1 MISASLTRD
10 PGALPGADSQPTI
23 MKPRTVIID
32 DHTLLAEAFKKLLE
46 GECEVVG
53 TYGDARQFLLEA
65 ARLNPDIVLLDL
77 SMPMLNGLDAA
88 RELKRLVPASK
99 IIFLTMN
106 EDPDI
111 AAEAFRVGA
120 SGYLLKRSAASELH
134 QAVREVM
141 NQRYYITPLL
151 TKELVGSLMHESP
164 ARKPVHQ
171 LTSRQRE
178 VLQLLAEGRS
188 MKEVAA
194 ILNVSA
200 RTVAF
205 HKYRMMETLHVDSTA
220 ALIQFAVREG
230 LV

>member
-1 MISASLTRD
+1 MISTSSWRNPELQPD
-10 PGALPGADSQPTI
+10 GDSGRST
-23 MKPRTVIID
+23 MKPRTVIVD

-46 GECEVVG
+46 SDCDVVA
-53 TYGDARQFLLEA
+53 TFGDARQFLLEVP
-65 ARLNPDIVLLDL
+65 RLNPEVVILDL
-77 SMPMLNGLDAA
+77 SMPALNGLDAA
-88 RELKRLVPASK
+88 RELKRILPTAK

-111 AAEAFRVGA
+111 AAEAFRIGA
-120 SGYLLKRSAASELH
+120 SGYLLKRSAASEL
-134 QAVREVM
+134 QLAVREVM
-141 NQRYYITPLL
+141 NHRYYITPLM
-151 TKELVGSLMHESP
+151 TKELVGSLVHESP

-188 MKEVAA
+188 MKETAA

-205 HKYRMMETLHVDSTA
+205 HKYRMMETLRVDSTA